1 MRAPETEAATTK
13 APGTEAPTSKT
24 PETEATTTTAPD
36 NGVPEGFKERKH
48 RWLSMVIPEDY
59 IEATVSGVRMLVPS
73 GFLHPD
79 DSIAFTESE
88 AYVEAA
94 TESAVKD
101 YFESTYLDKYGIEI
115 SNFTYKRTVIP
126 GADMIITSFTFLD
139 KGVDYIQTACFAYN
153 DNDLIAVMFTDT
165 SRIYTEAFK
174 TSINSIHVSE

>member
-1 MRAPETEAATTK
+1 M
-13 APGTEAPTSKT
+13 
-24 PETEATTTTAPD
+24 
-36 NGVPEGFKERKH
+36 PEGFKERKH